1 MKVLLLDDIEKTG
14 YLGDVVEVKDGFARN
29 YLVPYGLATIPTED
43 AIRLIAEAKAQR
55 ASERKVAAERL
66 SQIAEEVNGAEISI
80 EVAAN
85 DQGHLFGSV
94 SAAQVGALL
103 REAKF
108 EISDKMVVFKDHL
121 KEVGEHEIALKL
133 AADITATVKLTVVA
147 QGEQVESEEE
157 DTDE

>member
-1 MKVLLLDDIEKTG
+1 MKVLLLEDIEKTG

-43 AIRLIAEAKAQR
+43 AIRRIAEAKAQR
-55 ASERKVAAERL
+55 AAERRAAAERL
-66 SQIAEEVNGAEISI
+66 ANIAEEVNGAEVSV

-94 SAAQVGALL
+94 TAAQIGSLL
-103 REAKF
+103 RDAKF
-108 EISDKMVVFKDHL
+108 EISDDMVVLKDHL
-121 KEVGEHEIALKL
+121 KEVGEYEVTLKL
-133 AADITATVKLTVVA
+133 AADITATVKVTVVA
-147 QGEQVESEEE
+147 QGEKVESEE